1 MTQTV
6 NTALY
11 REHEQE
17 VSAGERFEFGQ
28 NWTRFL
34 TQLDDHRVAVAEAS
48 LKRLLG
54 TEDLRGKSFID
65 VGSGSG
71 LFSLAARRLG
81 AKVHSLD
88 YDPQSVACTTELRRR
103 YFTADPHWRVEQGS
117 ALDPEYLRSLGTF
130 DVVYSWGVLHHTGSM
145 WRALANMTPLVRHGG
160 QLAVAIYN
168 DQGTASRRW
177 TAVQRTYNW
186 LPQALRFL
194 VLWPSLV
201 FLWTRPT
208 IKDFLAFKPFRTW
221 REYHKNRGMSAWH
234 DLVDWVGGYPREV
247 AKPEQIFEFYR
258 AEGFELT
265 YLHTEGGSMGCNE
278 YTFVRRATAQ
288 PQTA

>member
-6 NTALY
+6 NPALY

-17 VSAGERFEFGQ
+17 VSAGERFEFGR

-34 TQLDDHRVAVAEAS
+34 SQLDDHRIAVAEAS

-54 TEDLRGKSFID
+54 SEDLRGKSFLD

-81 AKVHSLD
+81 ATVHSLD
-88 YDPQSVACTTELRRR
+88 YDPESVACTTELRRR
-103 YFTADPHWRVEQGS
+103 FFTADPQWRVEQAS

-145 WRALANMTPLVRHGG
+145 WQALRNMAPLVRERG

-177 TAVQRTYNW
+177 TAVQRTYNR
-186 LPQALRFL
+186 LPSGLRFL
-194 VLWPSLV
+194 VLWPSLA
-201 FLWTRPT
+201 FLWTRPVL
-208 IKDFLAFKPFRTW
+208 KDFAALKPFNTW
-221 REYHKNRGMSAWH
+221 RGYHRNRGMSAWH

-247 AKPEQIFEFYR
+247 AKPEEIFEFYR
-258 AEGFELT
+258 KLGFELT
-265 YLHTEGGSMGCNE
+265 YLQTQGGSMGCNE
-278 YTFVRRATAQ
+278 YTFTRRA
-288 PQTA
+288 

>member
-6 NTALY
+6 NSALY

-17 VSAGERFEFGQ
+17 VSAGDRFEFGR
-28 NWTRFL
+28 NWTKFL
-34 TQLDDHRVAVAEAS
+34 SQLDDLRIKVAEDS

-54 TEDLRGKSFID
+54 IPDLQGKSFLD

-81 AKVHSLD
+81 ATVHSLD

-103 YFTADPHWRVEQGS
+103 FFASDSQWRVEQGS
-117 ALDPEYLRSLGTF
+117 ALDPEYLRSLGAF
-130 DVVYSWGVLHHTGSM
+130 DVVYAWGVLHHTGSM
-145 WRALANMTPLVRHGG
+145 WQALGNMAPLVQQNG
-160 QLAVAIYN
+160 QLAIAIYN
-168 DQGTASRRW
+168 DQGTKSRRW
-177 TAVQRTYNW
+177 TAVHRTYNR
-186 LPQALRFL
+186 LPPALRFV
-194 VLWPSLV
+194 VLWPSLA

-208 IKDFLAFKPFRTW
+208 LKDFVALQPFKTW

-247 AKPEQIFEFYR
+247 AKPEKIFEFYR
-258 AEGFELT
+258 ERGFELT
-265 YLHTEGGSMGCNE
+265 YLQTQAGSMGCNE
-278 YTFVRRATAQ
+278 YTFIRRA
-288 PQTA
+288 